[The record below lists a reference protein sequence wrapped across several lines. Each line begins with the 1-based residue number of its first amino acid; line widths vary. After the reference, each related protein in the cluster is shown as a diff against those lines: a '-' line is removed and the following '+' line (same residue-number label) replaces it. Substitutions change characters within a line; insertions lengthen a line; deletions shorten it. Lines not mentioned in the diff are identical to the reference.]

1 MKILFVSLGCD
12 KNRVDSEVMLGMLA
26 QRGHE
31 FTDDEEIAEAAV
43 VNTCCFIGDAK
54 EESINTIIELGEY
67 RKSGKYKALIVT
79 GCLAQRYR
87 EEVLK
92 EIPEVDR
99 ILGTAS
105 VEHIVEALDSVLS
118 ESGENYSCDDSSGS
132 VNDISADTS
141 SIRRIYLDSLDK
153 KPYGNLKRVQTTG
166 GQYNYL
172 KIAEGCNKNCTYCV
186 IPKVRGK
193 YRSVP
198 MEELILAAKALV
210 AQGTSEIILVAQET
224 TLYGT
229 DIYGKKKLPELL
241 RRLSEIDDL
250 KWIRI
255 MYCYPE
261 EITDEIIDTI
271 KDLPKVC
278 NYLDIPIQSGSDH
291 ILKQMGRATNRKE
304 ITQRIKQLREKIP
317 DICIRTTLIAGF
329 PGESE
334 EDHKET
340 ISFVKEMKFDR
351 LGCFSYSQEEETVA
365 AAMPD
370 QIPDEVKDKR
380 RDEIMELQQE
390 IAFEAAK
397 NRIGQVVSAVIE
409 GRIADDDDEE
419 YEGSTYVARTYMDA
433 PDVDG
438 YLFIMNVPYDLMSGQ
453 FVDVL
458 ITGSNDYDLI
468 GELMEGE
475 EDENEFTK

>member
-12 KNRVDSEVMLGMLA
+12 KNRVDSEVMLGMLS

-79 GCLAQRYR
+79 GCLAERYR

-99 ILGTAS
+99 IIGTAS

-118 ESGENYSCDDSSGS
+118 EKTDNVAADSL
-132 VNDISADTS
+132 S
-141 SIRRIYLDSLDK
+141 SKTDNASKSKEKAYLDTLDK
-153 KPYGNLKRVQTTG
+153 KPVGNRKRIQTTG
-166 GQYNYL
+166 GQFNYL

-186 IPKVRGK
+186 IPKVRGR

-198 MEELILAAKALV
+198 MEELILEATSLV
-210 AQGTSEIILVAQET
+210 NMGVTELILVAQET

-229 DIYGKKKLPELL
+229 DLYGEKKLPELL
-241 RRLSEIDDL
+241 HKLAQIEDL
-250 KWIRI
+250 QWIRI

-261 EITDEIIDTI
+261 EITDELIDTI
-271 KDLPKVC
+271 KNEPKVC
-278 NYLDIPIQSGSDH
+278 NYLDIPIQSGSDNV
-291 ILKQMGRATNRKE
+291 LKMMGRRTNRAE
-304 ITQRIKQLREKIP
+304 ITERIKYIRQEIP
-317 DICIRTTLIAGF
+317 DICLRTTLIAGF
-329 PGESE
+329 PGETD
-334 EDHKET
+334 EDHAQT
-340 ISFVKEMKFDR
+340 VSFVKEMKFDR
-351 LGCFSYSQEEETVA
+351 LGCFTYSQEEDTVA
-365 AAMPD
+365 GEMD
-370 QIPDEVKDKR
+370 CQIPEEVKISR
-380 RDEIMELQQE
+380 RDDIMELQQE
-390 IAFEAAK
+390 IAFDAARG
-397 NRIGQVVSAVIE
+397 RIGNIVSAVIE
-409 GRIADDDDEE
+409 GKITDDEDE
-419 YEGSTYVARTYMDA
+419 DYDGATYVARTYMDA

-438 YLFIMNVPYDLMSGQ
+438 YLFIMNVPYDLMSGR
-453 FVDVL
+453 FVSVR

-468 GELMEGE
+468 GELVEGN

>member
-12 KNRVDSEVMLGMLA
+12 KNRVDSEVMLGMLS

-67 RKSGKYKALIVT
+67 RKNGKYKALIVT
-79 GCLAQRYR
+79 GCLAERYR

-105 VEHIVEALDSVLS
+105 VEHIVEALDSVLA
-118 ESGENYSCDDSSGS
+118 ENGDSDILKSQDDGPECA
-132 VNDISADTS
+132 NTS
-141 SIRRIYLDSLDK
+141 SIRRIFLDSLDK
-153 KPYGNLKRVQTTG
+153 KPKGNFKRVQTTG

-198 MEELILAAKALV
+198 MEELIEEAKALV
-210 AQGTSEIILVAQET
+210 NQGVTEIILVAQET
-224 TLYGT
+224 TLYGI
-229 DIYGKKKLPELL
+229 DLYGKKSLPELL
-241 RRLSEIDDL
+241 KRLAEIEDL

-261 EITDEIIDTI
+261 EITNELIETI
-271 KDLPKVC
+271 KNEPKVC
-278 NYLDIPIQSGSDH
+278 NYLDIPLQSGSDH
-291 ILKQMGRATNRKE
+291 ILKQMGRATTRADIAE
-304 ITQRIKQLREKIP
+304 RISYLRSQIP

-329 PGESE
+329 PGETE
-334 EDHKET
+334 EDHAESL
-340 ISFVKEMKFDR
+340 SFIKEMKFDR

-365 AAMPD
+365 GEMPN
-370 QIPDEVKDKR
+370 QLSEEVKNKR
-380 RDEIMELQQE
+380 RDDIMEAQQE
-390 IAFEAAK
+390 IAFAAAK
-397 NRIGQVVSAVIE
+397 NRVGQVVSAVIE
-409 GRIADDDDEE
+409 GRIADDDDDE

-468 GELMEGE
+468 GELMEGK
-475 EDENEFTK
+475 EDENEFTE